1 MCNSGVIK
9 AGGSCNLEQFTV
21 VIVSL
26 NRQRFLQR
34 QVDYWGGT
42 CSRILIVDGSEFPMD
57 LKIDDSK
64 KYRCTYIHDPKDLA
78 YRCRLS
84 LGFIRTK
91 YIAMLP
97 DDEFLIP
104 SAVSSFIEELE
115 INPEIDAI
123 TGRTIR
129 FFERNGE
136 IYGEPVY
143 GVFDADL
150 MTDSKGLEGIASF
163 WNRDG
168 FVIHYPIY
176 SIMRSTAFIKSV
188 GAAYSQAQEN
198 AYGSEIKFNLVFP
211 FFFKSVLRSRLYW
224 LRSDENNPITHSHF
238 DRSERFSEWFTKSE
252 NRTKADEFVTD
263 IVATIYEDRNSE
275 VQSRKLVESIL
286 SRYCEMDIK
295 MHSVQSDVLV
305 ERLAK
310 LINQVFGQRMKRC
323 IKALVPF
330 AIRKKIGYQLQS
342 FEALG
347 KQLASRGVELDQNEL
362 SRIGQ
367 FVLDFHQ
374 KS

>member
-1 MCNSGVIK
+1 
-9 AGGSCNLEQFTV
+9 
-21 VIVSL
+21 
-26 NRQRFLQR
+26 
-34 QVDYWGGT
+34 
-42 CSRILIVDGSEFPMD
+42 MD
-57 LKIDDSK
+57 LKIDESE
-64 KYRCTYIHDPKDLA
+64 KYRFTYIHEPNDFGS
-78 YRCRLS
+78 RCRLS
-84 LGFIRTK
+84 LEFVKTK
-91 YIAMLP
+91 YAAMLP
-97 DDEFLIP
+97 DDEFYIP

-115 INPEIDAI
+115 ENSEIDAI

-129 FFERNGE
+129 FFERDGE
-136 IYGEPVY
+136 IYGESIY
-143 GVFDADL
+143 GVFDADQ
-150 MTDSKGLEGIASF
+150 MTSSRGLEGIASF
-163 WNRDG
+163 WNQNG

-176 SIMRSTAFIKSV
+176 SIMRSTAFVKSV
-188 GAAYSQAQEN
+188 GAAYSHTQEN

-211 FFFKSVLRSRLYW
+211 FYFKSVLRSRLYW

-310 LINQVFGQRMKRC
+310 LMNQVFGQRMKRC